1 MKKKR
6 RSPKGDETTTATR
19 TSVADAVKDKTA
31 VLEKTTAN
39 ARTIANAAVVTG
51 TVVLATT
58 PKGAVVKTEV
68 HAKVEIVTVKAEI
81 VTAKAAIAD
90 AVVAHKANDENRQA
104 NSPLSSPASLC
115 DAGLFYAPT
124 QTSFLPILSLPLALT
139 SND

>member
-39 ARTIANAAVVTG
+39 ARKIANAAVVTG

-68 HAKVEIVTVKAEI
+68 HAKVEI